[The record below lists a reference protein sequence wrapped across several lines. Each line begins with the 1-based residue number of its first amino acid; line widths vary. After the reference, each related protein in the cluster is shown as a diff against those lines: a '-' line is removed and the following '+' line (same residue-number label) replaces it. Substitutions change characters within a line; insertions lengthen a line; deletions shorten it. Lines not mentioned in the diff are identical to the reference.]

1 MRNALCLMVL
11 ALLAS
16 PVVSP
21 ADKKDE
27 ALAEIQRDVAQV
39 DEEVK
44 ALQKA
49 QAAQAKDMEA
59 LRTLIQQSAATSAQV
74 SQDMAAL
81 QKALTATLNSALA
94 DQQTK
99 ISQAVSTPIATQLGD
114 LSKSN
119 DQLNASVGAMNDRL
133 AKIEK
138 KLGEVSDTV
147 RTINQPPPALP
158 TPVATP
164 DAANGVPAG
173 YTKAGLQ
180 QEAQTDINGGNDE
193 QALKELRDYIK
204 YWPQDAWA
212 PTAGYQMGM
221 VYYRGHDYESATQAF
236 QGVIDNYPGNNQ
248 AQDALYQKGRAL
260 EMWPGH
266 KTEAI
271 ATFKDFVSKY
281 PVNDNVPAANAE
293 IRKLS
298 APSSSQNKSKGRGP
312 TK

>member
-16 PVVSP
+16 PAVSP

-44 ALQKA
+44 ALQKT

-59 LRTLIQQSAATSAQV
+59 LRTLIQQSAAASAQV
-74 SQDMAAL
+74 SQDMVTL
-81 QKALTATLNSALA
+81 QKALTLALSSALA

-99 ISQAVSTPIATQLGD
+99 ISQAVSTPITTQLGD
-114 LSKSN
+114 LSKSY
-119 DQLNASVGAMNDRL
+119 DQLNAIISAMNDRL
-133 AKIEK
+133 GKMEK
-138 KLGEVSDTV
+138 KLGDVSDTV

-158 TPVATP
+158 TPVGVPSTETG
-164 DAANGVPAG
+164 ANGA
-173 YTKAGLQ
+173 KAGLQ
-180 QEAQTDINGGNDE
+180 EDATRDYQSGNDE
-193 QALKELRDYIK
+193 LALKELRDYIRDF
-204 YWPQDAWA
+204 PIDSWA
-212 PTAGYQMGM
+212 PTAGYLMGM

-260 EMWPGH
+260 EMWAGH
-266 KTEAI
+266 KKDAI
-271 ATFKDFVSKY
+271 DTFKDFVSKY
-281 PVNDNVPAANAE
+281 PVNDNVPAANQE
-293 IRKLS
+293 IRKLTAAS
-298 APSSSQNKSKGRGP
+298 PNQSKSKGRGGAP
-312 TK
+312 K